1 MTNWKD
7 IKTSNATGFYEDE
20 EYFDI
25 KTLVGKTFQ
34 VADVTPFENDKG
46 PGAAA
51 LILIG
56 DTTGYICTHSIG
68 ITKDL
73 TSEEFLEALIDEPVT
88 VTLKE
93 GKSRKSG
100 KYFYYLE

>member
-7 IKTSNATGFYEDE
+7 IKTSNATAFYEDE

-25 KTLVGKTFQ
+25 RTLIGKTFQ

-56 DTTGYICTHSIG
+56 DTTGRICTHSVG

-73 TSEEFLEALIDEPVT
+73 TSEEFTDALKNGPVT
-88 VTLKE
+88 VTIRE
-93 GKSRKSG
+93 GKSKKSG
-100 KYFYYLE
+100 KYFYYLD